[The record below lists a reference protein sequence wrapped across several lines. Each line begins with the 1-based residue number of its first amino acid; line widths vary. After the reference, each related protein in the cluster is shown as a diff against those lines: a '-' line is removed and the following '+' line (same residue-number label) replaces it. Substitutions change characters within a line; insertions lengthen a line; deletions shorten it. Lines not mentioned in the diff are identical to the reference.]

1 MGSGI
6 SINTTFIK
14 ESRMRIVALEI
25 KNIGQD
31 VALDQFKQLGE
42 FETYLNS
49 TPDQM
54 SERCQGADVIIVNKL
69 PVNEKTIGDVD
80 TLKVV
85 LITATGF
92 DNLDIPYLKSR
103 GIKVCNVKGYSTD
116 SVAQHTF
123 ALLFYVYEKL
133 RAYDDFVKSGD
144 FSKHDIFTFFDEP
157 FSELKDKV
165 WGIVGLGEIG
175 RRVAKI
181 AKAFG
186 CEVVYYSTS
195 GRNSNNDY
203 EQVDFDTLLKISDI
217 VSIHAPLNDKTK
229 NLFDAAAFKK
239 MKKTAVLINVGRGP
253 IVNERDLTDAL
264 KNDEIAAAA
273 LDVLVKE
280 PMDPNSPFFEIKDSR
295 KLFITPHIAWAT
307 REARTRLMMETY
319 YNLKAILDNGEPRNR
334 LDL

>member
-1 MGSGI
+1 M
-6 SINTTFIK
+6 K
-14 ESRMRIVALEI
+14 IVALEI
-25 KNIGQD
+25 KNIGED
-31 VALDQFKQLGE
+31 VALDQFYEFGE

-49 TPDQM
+49 TPDQI

-69 PVNEKTIGDVD
+69 PINEKTIGNVD
-80 TLKVV
+80 SLKVV

-144 FSKHDIFTFFDEP
+144 YSKHDIFTFFDES
-157 FSELKDKV
+157 FSELKGKV

-175 RRVAKI
+175 RSVAKI
-181 AKAFG
+181 ASAFG

-203 EQVDFDTLLKISDI
+203 EQVDFETLLKISDI
-217 VSIHAPLNDKTK
+217 ISIHAPLNEKTK
-229 NLFDAAAFKK
+229 YLFNAEAFKK
-239 MKKTAVLINVGRGP
+239 MKKSAVLINVGRGP
-253 IVNERDLTDAL
+253 IVNDRDLTDAL

-273 LDVLVKE
+273 LDVLEKE
-280 PMDPNSPFFEIKDSR
+280 PMAADSPYFEIQDSR
-295 KLFITPHIAWAT
+295 KLYITPHIAWAT
-307 REARTRLMMETY
+307 REARNRLMMETY
-319 YNLKAILDNGEPRNR
+319 YNLKAIVNNEDPRNR

>member
-1 MGSGI
+1 M
-6 SINTTFIK
+6 K
-14 ESRMRIVALEI
+14 IVALEI
-25 KNIGQD
+25 KNIGED
-31 VALDQFKQLGE
+31 VSVEQFKEFGE

-54 SERCQGADVIIVNKL
+54 PERCQGADVIIVNKL
-69 PVNEKTIGDVD
+69 PVNEKTVGNID

-85 LITATGF
+85 LITATGY

-103 GIKVCNVKGYSTD
+103 GIAVCNVKGYSTD

-144 FSKHDIFTFFDEP
+144 YSRYELFTYFDEP
-157 FSELKDKV
+157 FSELKGKV
-165 WGIVGLGEIG
+165 WGIVGLGNIG
-175 RRVAKI
+175 RAVAKI
-181 AKAFG
+181 AQAFG

-203 EQVDFDTLLKISDI
+203 EQVDFETLLKISDI
-217 VSIHAPLNDKTK
+217 ISIHAPLNEKTK
-229 NLFDAAAFKK
+229 YLFNKDAFAK
-239 MKKTAVLINVGRGP
+239 MKKSAVLINVGRGP
-253 IVNERDLTDAL
+253 IINDRDLTDAL
-264 KNDEIAAAA
+264 KNDVIAAAA
-273 LDVLVKE
+273 LDVLEKE
-280 PMDPNSPFFEIKDSR
+280 PMTEDSPYFEIADSR

-319 YNLKAILDNGEPRNR
+319 YNLKAVVENGEPRNR
-334 LDL
+334 LDLM

>member
-1 MGSGI
+1 M
-6 SINTTFIK
+6 K
-14 ESRMRIVALEI
+14 IVALEI
-25 KNIGQD
+25 KNIGED
-31 VALDQFKQLGE
+31 VALNQFKEFGE
-42 FETYLNS
+42 FVTYTTS
-49 TPDQM
+49 TKEQM

-69 PVNEKTIGDVD
+69 PVNEQTIGSID
-80 TLKVV
+80 TLKIV

-92 DNLDIPYLKSR
+92 DNLDLPYLKSR

-144 FSKHDIFTFFDEP
+144 FTRHDIFTYFNEP
-157 FSELKDKV
+157 FFELKGKV

-175 RRVAKI
+175 RSVAKI
-181 AKAFG
+181 AQAFG

-195 GRNSNNDY
+195 GRNSNNDF
-203 EQVDFDTLLKISDI
+203 EQVDFDTLLEISDI
-217 VSIHAPLNDKTK
+217 ISIHAPLNEKTK
-229 NLFDAAAFKK
+229 YLFNAKAFKK

-253 IVNERDLTDAL
+253 IINERDLTDAL

-273 LDVLVKE
+273 LDVLEKE
-280 PMDPNSPFFEIKDSR
+280 PMDPNSPFLEITDSR

-307 REARTRLMMETY
+307 REARNRLMMEVY
-319 YNLKAILDNGEPRNR
+319 YNLKAIVDGSEPRNR